1 MKITAVYLLL
11 AIIAVAAS
19 LFLSWPEETE
29 GNRPEEGDP
38 LFEEY
43 DPEVIT
49 EIELITFN
57 GELNT
62 REQVTLEKKRDIW
75 TIREKSGYHASNT
88 PKITQ
93 LTDSLKDRTIF
104 EAPSDQQSDWEE
116 FGVVDPKNEQAQS
129 PGSYG
134 SRLEF
139 KDYNGNEVA
148 SLIIGKQVEGNP
160 AQRFVRKPGKPLI
173 YMIEYDYRLLSTDFA
188 GWIDHNILELENKS
202 ISRAGKQVSQLQIH
216 SYIINTG
223 GDGTAGNS
231 TPQRKD
237 LYRTEFDFAD
247 EQWKHVS
254 TERVDPTG
262 QMAKLTAEQTQQFSI
277 ARLQQLHRMLA
288 ILPFTNVQQ
297 LPTNVTNTLKNRE
310 IPTGDI
316 AALKPLE
323 AYGFYFKDAEGGV
336 ITSQSSNGHLVVRT
350 VDGVMYRIMF
360 GNIITDQSA
369 DSGLKHWM
377 LVRAEID
384 ESMFP
389 EVPAPGDGAT
399 EQEKLDF
406 QSNQRARKQKLD
418 AATEIVNKANNEYS
432 QWLYVVEE
440 QYFNDMRPEL
450 EMIFPAVNQVGLPA
464 GPQTKPNQ

>member
-19 LFLSWPEETE
+19 LFLSWPDET
-29 GNRPEEGDP
+29 GVAGPGDGDP

-43 DPEVIT
+43 DSEVIT
-49 EIELITFN
+49 EIELITLN
-57 GELNT
+57 EELNT
-62 REQVTLEKKRDIW
+62 REQITLEKKRDIW

-116 FGVVDPKNEQAQS
+116 FGVVDPKTEQAQT
-129 PGSYG
+129 PDSYG

-188 GWIDHNILELENKS
+188 GWVSHNILELENKS
-202 ISRAGKQVSQLQIH
+202 MSQPGKQISKLEIN
-216 SYIINTG
+216 SYIINTSS
-223 GDGTAGNS
+223 DETSGNT

-247 EQWKHVS
+247 EQWKHVA

-262 QMAKLTAEQTQQFSI
+262 QMAKLTTEQTQQFSI
-277 ARLQQLHRMLA
+277 ARLQLLHRMLVV
-288 ILPFTNVQQ
+288 LPFTNVLQV
-297 LPTNVTNTLKNRE
+297 PTSVTNTLKNRE
-310 IPTGDI
+310 IPSADVAT
-316 AALKPLE
+316 LKPLE
-323 AYGFYFKDAEGGV
+323 AYGFYFKDGDSGA
-336 ITSQSSNGHLVVRT
+336 ITSESSNGHLVIHT
-350 VDGVMYRIMF
+350 VDGVKYRIMF

-384 ESMFP
+384 DSMFQ
-389 EVPAPGDGAT
+389 EIPAPGEDAS

-418 AATEIVNKANNEYS
+418 AATEIVNEANNEYS